1 MALHRCPKCGS
12 NYINY
17 QREQAGNFG
26 AGTNRVVI
34 QPPKKSH
41 GCLYWL
47 CFGWWLQPLYW
58 LTIGWWWSLLFGGRN
73 RGGLN
78 IYGSKTINRTVAI
91 CQNCGYSWIA

>member
-1 MALHRCPKCGS
+1 MALHICPKCGS

-17 QREQAGNFG
+17 QREQTGNFG

-34 QPPKKSH
+34 QPAKKSH

-91 CQNCGYSWIA
+91 CQNCGYSWIV